1 MNPELEALLKAWD
14 VYLQAAQG
22 QEAERLLALY
32 DARLEEVCT
41 RTKIKKSFWIGPC
54 SAPINGGS
62 GPTTRNFRVR

>member
-14 VYLQAAQG
+14 AYLQATQG

-41 RTKIKKSFWIGPC
+41 RTKIKKEFLDRAVQP
-54 SAPINGGS
+54 PINGGS
-62 GPTTRNFRVR
+62 GPTTRNFRVS